1 MIKVER
7 TTSIVE
13 FNLIL
18 VSKKLSFMFRSISIK
33 YVTQYS
39 EYSVVYFKFSSRT
52 SAISALHKQYMLF
65 FS

>member
-18 VSKKLSFMFRSISIK
+18 VSKKLSFTFRSISIK

-39 EYSVVYFKFSSRT
+39 EYSVVYF
-52 SAISALHKQYMLF
+52 
-65 FS
+65 